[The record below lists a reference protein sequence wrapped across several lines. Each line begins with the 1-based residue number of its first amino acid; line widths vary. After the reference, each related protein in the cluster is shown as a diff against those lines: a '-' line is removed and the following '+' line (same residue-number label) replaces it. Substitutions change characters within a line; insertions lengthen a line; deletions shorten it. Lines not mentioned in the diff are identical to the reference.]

1 MVKKISTLALAGLL
15 ALPAMASAG
24 AGGAAAASDIQA
36 QVDALTRQLEQLKSE
51 MAKVKAAPAPVSDQS
66 SRIQALEE
74 KSEQW
79 DLASRIQLS
88 GDFRARGDYYS
99 ADTKG
104 YYPMIVQGDNLTGTY
119 NSLFNTSFNNPMAL
133 SYPVLRRFSFP
144 VRLLYP
150 GPESV

>member
-66 SRIQALEE
+66 SRLDALEE
-74 KSEQW
+74 RSEQW
-79 DLASRIQLS
+79 DLASRFQWS
-88 GDFRARGDYYS
+88 GDFRSRGDYYTR
-99 ADTKG
+99 DR
-104 YYPMIVQGDNLTGTY
+104 IVSDGAGGWNTVTDKN
-119 NSLFNTSFNNPMAL
+119 NSLMKCLEN
-133 SYPVLRRFSFP
+133 
-144 VRLLYP
+144 RLDKTN
-150 GPESV
+150 GTI